1 MKKYCLLG
9 DKGFSLLEV
18 MIFMPVYLV
27 VLGGLIGAYS
37 FVCKNY
43 VGLSCQW
50 ECISEMR
57 NISAQLA
64 TAIDCAHSISIIGD
78 SSIVISHYSND
89 GVELKDR
96 YTFVKRPEGG
106 LLYLNGQPLSALDQQ
121 HHVRLQELSFKEIL
135 PYKVMVHIV
144 VENGVTGRSIALDI
158 GMFSHCLW
166 RKIDNNQHEE

>member
-1 MKKYCLLG
+1 
-9 DKGFSLLEV
+9 
-18 MIFMPVYLV
+18 
-27 VLGGLIGAYS
+27 
-37 FVCKNY
+37 
-43 VGLSCQW
+43 
-50 ECISEMR
+50 MR

-89 GVELKDR
+89 GVELKDL

-106 LLYLNGQPLSALDQQ
+106 LLYLNGQPLSALDRQQ
-121 HHVRLQELSFKEIL
+121 HVRLQELSFKEIL

-144 VENGVTGRSIALDI
+144 VENGVTGRSIAFDI